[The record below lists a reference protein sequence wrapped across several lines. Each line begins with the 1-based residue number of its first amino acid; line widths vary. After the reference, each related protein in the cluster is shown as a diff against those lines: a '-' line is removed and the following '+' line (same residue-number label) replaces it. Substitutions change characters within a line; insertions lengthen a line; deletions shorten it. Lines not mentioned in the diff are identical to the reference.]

1 MVELMVEVERSGST
15 ALVRLM
21 GDLDKTTV
29 PQLQRPVRALIADGC
44 TSLVIDT
51 TELAFCDS
59 SGLWLL
65 LETQQQIRQQGG
77 AMRLEGVHGVLR
89 RILEITGLSAAF
101 PTDGAVP
108 HNLRGTQL
116 PPPV

>member
-1 MVELMVEVERSGST
+1 MVELVVEVERSGSA
-15 ALVRLM
+15 ALVRIM

-29 PQLQRPVRALIADGC
+29 PQLQRPLRDLITDGC

-65 LETQQQIRQQGG
+65 LQTQQQIRQQGG
-77 AMRLEGVHGVLR
+77 AMRLDGVHGVLR

-101 PTDGAVP
+101 PAEEAVP
-108 HNLRGTQL
+108 HNLRSRRL